1 MKIDRNLAA
10 AAILLFAVNGGAM
23 AQTAT
28 PIAISLT
35 NYAFTPSAINLKAG
49 TTYRVHFTNDG
60 SKGHNFNAP
69 EFFAASQIAQADQ
82 SKIDEGSVEL
92 DPGQAVDITVTPNRA
107 GSYSLNCTHFLHTM
121 LGMHGNITVQ

>member
-28 PIAISLT
+28 PLNISLT

-92 DPGQAVDITVTPNRA
+92 DPGQAVDITITPNRA
-107 GSYSLNCTHFLHTM
+107 GTYSLNCTHFLHTM
-121 LGMHGNITVQ
+121 LGMHGKITVQ

>member
-10 AAILLFAVNGGAM
+10 AAVLLFAVNGGAM

-28 PIAISLT
+28 SINISLT

-121 LGMHGNITVQ
+121 LGMRGKITVQ

>member
-1 MKIDRNLAA
+1 MKLDRILASA
-10 AAILLFAVNGGAM
+10 VILLLAVNGGAV

-28 PIAISLT
+28 AVNISLT

-49 TTYRVHFTNDG
+49 TTYRMHFTNDG

-69 EFFAASQIAQADQ
+69 QFFAASQIARGDE
-82 SKIDEGSVEL
+82 SKIDDGSVEL

-107 GSYSLNCTHFLHTM
+107 GTYSLDCTHFLHSM